1 MFNGKKTYLVALGII
16 LVAVGGFL
24 SGDLT
29 LLEALTQGFVGLGLG
44 ALRHGV
50 ANN

>member
-1 MFNGKKTYLVALGII
+1 MLEGKKTYIVAVGII

-29 LLEALTQGFVGLGLG
+29 LLQAVTQGLVGLGLG
-44 ALRHGV
+44 ALRRGV
-50 ANN
+50 ETT